1 MNKRNFLFLQGP
13 TSPFFSRLADKLLS
27 RGAQVYRVNFN
38 MGDYCYWR
46 GKPSWQFRADPAQLP
61 AWLELKLIRYQIT
74 DIFIFGDTRPVNA
87 AAVPL
92 AKKHNIRLHVFEEGY
107 FRPNYLTLEEGG
119 VNGFSPLPRD
129 PDWYRRVGPT
139 LPPQQDN
146 KPVENPVVML
156 GMHEI
161 GYHLPGLLNPLFY
174 SGYKTHRPFISGIEL
189 AGWARRLGIMPW
201 YEKRDAQLIQALIA
215 SQSPYFIL
223 PLQLDS
229 DSQIQ
234 VHSSFDTMADIIL
247 HTLKSFAQ
255 HAPENTKIVI
265 KNHPLDTGF
274 NHFRKLIKQ
283 YEAEL
288 GIKDRTL
295 YLESGHLPT
304 LLNHCQG
311 TIVVNST
318 VGTSSLI
325 HSCRTI
331 TLADPVYNIPGL
343 TARCSLD
350 DFWCDTEQP
359 DMQLLNYFRR
369 VLIHATQ
376 INGGFY
382 SSAGIDIGVNSSIER
397 LLMTESPL
405 QSLFRKFPMHLPEA
419 ESVKSTPGAN
429 IVEA

>member
-13 TSPFFSRLADKLLS
+13 TSPFFSRLGDKLLS
-27 RGAQVYRVNFN
+27 RGAQAYRVNFN

-61 AWLELKLIRYQIT
+61 AWLEQKLLRYQIT
-74 DIFIFGDTRPVNA
+74 DIIMFGDTRPVNA
-87 AAVPL
+87 PAVPL
-92 AKKHNIRLHVFEEGY
+92 AKKHNIRLHVLEEGY
-107 FRPNYLTLEEGG
+107 LRPNFLTLEEGG
-119 VNGFSPLPRD
+119 VNSFSPLPKD

-139 LPPQQDN
+139 LPPLQVN
-146 KPVENPVVML
+146 KTVRNPIVVL
-156 GMHEI
+156 GVHEV
-161 GYHLPGLLNPLFY
+161 GYHLPGLLNPIFY
-174 SGYKTHRPFISGIEL
+174 AGYKTHRPFISGIEL
-189 AGWARRLGIMPW
+189 AGWARRLGVMPW
-201 YEKRDAQLIQALIA
+201 HEKHDKQSIRTLIA
-215 SQSPYFIL
+215 SQTPYFIL
-223 PLQLDS
+223 PLQLDN

-234 VHSSFDTMADIIL
+234 VHSCFDTMAQVIH
-247 HTLKSFAQ
+247 HTLASFAR
-255 HAPENTKIVI
+255 HAPTETKLVI

-274 NHFRKLIKQ
+274 TDFRKLIKH
-283 YEAEL
+283 YESEL
-288 GIKDRTL
+288 GIEGRTL

-304 LLNHCQG
+304 LLDHCQG

-325 HSCRTI
+325 HKRRTI

-343 TARCSLD
+343 TASCSLD

-369 VLIHATQ
+369 VMIHATQ

-382 SSAGIDIGVNSSIER
+382 SSAGIDIGVDSSIER

-405 QSLFRKFPMHLPEA
+405 QSLLRTFPMHLPEA
-419 ESVKSTPGAN
+419 ERVKPELGGNMAVS
-429 IVEA
+429 